1 MNRAEIKSEAK
12 KKISGNKWNI
22 LWPSLLVGF
31 VLGILETIFG
41 PKVDIDVNNLK
52 SLTNI
57 TMPTSAYIVSV
68 VSTIVMGL
76 FTAGYIKYIINFVRT
91 GKFDAKLILETIKK
105 KWANILIANI
115 VAALIIGLASI
126 LFVIPGIIMALAYAF
141 IDYIVV
147 DSDKSGIDSLKESRA
162 MMKGY
167 KGDYFVFGLS
177 FIGWM
182 LLVPLTF
189 GLILIWLAPYM
200 TVANTLYYERLK
212 AKK

>member
-12 KKISGNKWNI
+12 RKISGNKWNI

-41 PKVDIDVNNLK
+41 PQVNVDFNNLK

-57 TMPTSAYIVSV
+57 TMPTSAYIVTV

-182 LLVPLTF
+182 LLVPLTL